1 MGCTKKTILR
11 LSDQNRWYGN
21 NSILPNMIVFLS
33 LAPIEQNVNGSQ
45 GYYQLEYIRKPSKML
60 QDFKKQHGVRASE

>member
-1 MGCTKKTILR
+1 
-11 LSDQNRWYGN
+11 
-21 NSILPNMIVFLS
+21 MIVFLS